1 MFFLFPLKTKFTL
14 SYKCLLYQMGT
25 MDLSEVRMNAFF
37 GDEVYYDLEERNY
50 IITSMQEEEQEYEE
64 EVQGA

>member
-1 MFFLFPLKTKFTL
+1 
-14 SYKCLLYQMGT
+14 MGT

-50 IITSMQEEEQEYEE
+50 IMASLNEQEEE
-64 EVQGA
+64 A